1 MSPKITPVD
10 ERLARYLEANWL
22 REDSVL
28 RKLRQETRQ
37 LEMARM
43 QIAPE
48 QGQFMALL
56 VKLLDARKILEVGT
70 FTGYSSLVMAQAMED
85 DGRVVCCDLSAE
97 WTAIARKYW
106 QMAGVSDKISLHLGP
121 ALETLDNLLKTDKA
135 SFDLA
140 FIDADKSNYD
150 NYYEKSLVLL
160 KPSGVILLDN
170 VFWGGSVVDSQDQSE
185 DTQAIRQM
193 NEKIHRDPRVDIAV
207 IPLGDGLTIARKR
220 GEE

>member
-1 MSPKITPVD
+1 
-10 ERLARYLEANWL
+10 
-22 REDSVL
+22 
-28 RKLRQETRQ
+28 
-37 LEMARM
+37 
-43 QIAPE
+43 
-48 QGQFMALL
+48 
-56 VKLLDARKILEVGT
+56 
-70 FTGYSSLVMAQAMED
+70 
-85 DGRVVCCDLSAE
+85 
-97 WTAIARKYW
+97 
-106 QMAGVSDKISLHLGP
+106 MAGVSDKISLHLGP